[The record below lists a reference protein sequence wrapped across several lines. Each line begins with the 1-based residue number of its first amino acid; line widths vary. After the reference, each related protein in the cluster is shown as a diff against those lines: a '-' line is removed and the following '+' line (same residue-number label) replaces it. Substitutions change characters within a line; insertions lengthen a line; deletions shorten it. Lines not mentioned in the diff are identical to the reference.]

1 MNTKKINPAAIIAL
15 KNALSSIYWYK
26 KDLRT
31 FLTNTLKDQS
41 IFSWINWDDYKRNIV
56 HQIITLMTKN
66 ENRYQ
71 EDLIN
76 LMLCVSDFE
85 DFGHLKHLE
94 DGEQKIQ
101 EAQEAVNRLRKLTLA
116 FESKIKEEIKVE
128 EHKKRAEYNRRQ
140 KTAIIESLNTLN
152 NDFCKL
158 ISCTDV
164 QKRGYELE
172 KLLVRL
178 FDLFDLDPKASF
190 KIMGEQIDGAFSF
203 DNIDFLFE
211 AKWTDKQVQAKE
223 LDSLAGK
230 LSRKLDNTLGLFL
243 SINGYSDE
251 AVNAHSS
258 GRRLLLL
265 MDGSDIMAVLEG
277 RIDLKDLLLRKRRHA
292 AQTGN
297 IYLKVSE
304 VI

>member
-1 MNTKKINPAAIIAL
+1 MNSKKINPAAIISL
-15 KNALSSIYWYK
+15 KDALSSVYWYK

-31 FLTNTLKDQS
+31 FLTNTIKDQS

-56 HQIITLMTKN
+56 HQLITLMTKN
-66 ENRYQ
+66 ENRYK

-85 DFGHLKHLE
+85 DFSHLKHLE
-94 DGEQKIQ
+94 DGEQKIRQ
-101 EAQEAVNRLRKLTLA
+101 AQEAVNRLRKLTLG
-116 FESKIKEEIKVE
+116 FELKLKEEIKAE
-128 EHKKRAEYNRRQ
+128 EHKKRAEEKRKQ
-140 KTAIIESLNTLN
+140 KTAIIENLNTLCRVYCN
-152 NDFCKL
+152 L
-158 ISCTDV
+158 ISYIDT

-172 KLLVRL
+172 KLLVKI

-190 KIMGEQIDGAFSF
+190 KITGEQIDGAFSF

-211 AKWTDKQVQAKE
+211 AKWTNKQVQAKD
-223 LDSLAGK
+223 LDSLAAK

-251 AVNAHSS
+251 AVKAHSS

-265 MDGSDIMAVLEG
+265 MDGSDLMAVLEG
-277 RIDLKDLLLRKRRHA
+277 RIDLKELLLRKRRYA

-304 VI
+304 LL